1 MTIQIAPLNKHTG
14 LEAAFMMM
22 KTVIKDA
29 SKRLSF
35 VFWLISLH
43 TFFVGLALIFHPP
56 GILRMLGFHSIGE
69 EFFPVQGGVFH
80 ILMGIFYLTVV
91 LRVEGFRAVIYLSI
105 ITKSMAFV
113 FLLYYYFFGEG
124 IFIVL
129 FSGIVDGALAVVI
142 ILAYQSY
149 NRQALKIDKREQM
162 NDEFWYY

>member
-1 MTIQIAPLNKHTG
+1 MTSFNKAIG
-14 LEAAFMMM
+14 LEGIFSIM
-22 KTVIKDA
+22 KTVIRDA

-35 VFWLISLH
+35 VFWVIFLH
-43 TFFVGLALIFHPP
+43 SFFVGLALIFHPP
-56 GILRMLGFHSIGE
+56 GVMRLLGFHSIGE
-69 EFFPVQGGVFH
+69 GFFPVQGGVFH

-113 FLLYYYFFGEG
+113 FLLYYYFFVDG

-129 FSGIVDGALAVVI
+129 FSGIADGAMAVIV

-149 NRQALKIDKREQM
+149 NRQAVKIDKREPI